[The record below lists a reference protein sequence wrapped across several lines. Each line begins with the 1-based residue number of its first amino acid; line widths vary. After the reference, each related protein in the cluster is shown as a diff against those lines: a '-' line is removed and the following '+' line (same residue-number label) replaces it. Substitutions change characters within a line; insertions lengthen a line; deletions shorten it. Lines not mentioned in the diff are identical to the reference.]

1 MGQAAEGKW
10 LKQHAGAYGFIL
22 RYPKDKVAITGI
34 QYEPWHFR
42 YVGLPHSVIMQT
54 NGFTLEEY
62 LDYLK
67 EKKTVS
73 TTVNGESYEIAYY
86 PAGKKTTVYV
96 PANRRYEISGNNMD
110 GVIVTVYPGAGL

>member
-1 MGQAAEGKW
+1 
-10 LKQHAGAYGFIL
+10 
-22 RYPKDKVAITGI
+22 
-34 QYEPWHFR
+34 
-42 YVGLPHSVIMQT
+42 MQT

-110 GVIVTVYPGAGL
+110 GVIVTVFPGAGL